1 MYFRTQAAI
10 NLDNLEFNFNQVR
23 EKLPKNI
30 KILSVVKADAYG
42 HGAVQTA
49 KFLDDKCDFFGV
61 ACIEEAMELIN
72 ADICSP
78 ILILGYV
85 EIGRAHV

>member
-49 KFLDDKCDFFGV
+49 KFLDDKC
-61 ACIEEAMELIN
+61 
-72 ADICSP
+72 
-78 ILILGYV
+78 
-85 EIGRAHV
+85 